1 MGLNLRGTSFGLCTG
16 AEYFNALGDTAD
28 TLSIPAGTR
37 GCLVSVIGTEPIKWR
52 VDGIAPT
59 ATIGHPLSVGGHV
72 EIFRDDMGSF
82 KMISGTVATAT
93 QVFVSYFGE
102 V

>member
-1 MGLNLRGTSFGLCTG
+1 MGLSLRGTGFGLCTG
-16 AEYFNALGDTAD
+16 AEYFNALGDTAQ
-28 TLSIPAGTR
+28 TLTVPAGSK
-37 GCLVSVIGTEPIKWR
+37 GCLVSVIGAEPIKWR

-59 ATIGHPLSVGGHV
+59 AVIGHPLSVGGHV
-72 EIFRDDMGSF
+72 EVFRDDVSTF
-82 KMISGTVATAT
+82 RMISGTVATPT